1 MAVRMLILSALA
13 VGFVGTS
20 ALAAKPKSVQFK
32 EYTFKELSLFDY
44 AQMDKLVRQT
54 LGRNTLDDVEREPK
68 IRQALKIVLS
78 RHNTD
83 GKRTALFIS
92 LQAQLPEAFFISSL
106 KTIAEGAI
114 SILNDE
120 KQSNV
125 TRATAF
131 LMLEN
136 MLSEVQPHAKD
147 FSDILVVI
155 RDAKVEIS
163 DSLRSY
169 RRLEG
174 MDTNQSPSELAANIL
189 EKSELNNG
197 QAVALQTN
205 PDLAE

>member
-1 MAVRMLILSALA
+1 MAVRMLILSVLA
-13 VGFVGTS
+13 IGFVGTS
-20 ALAAKPKSVQFK
+20 ALAAKSKSVPSK
-32 EYTFKELSLFDY
+32 EYTFKELSLYDY
-44 AQMDKLVRQT
+44 AQMDKLVRRT
-54 LGRNTLDDVEREPK
+54 MGANTIDDNEREPK

-83 GKRTALFIS
+83 GKRTALFIG
-92 LQAQLPEAFFISSL
+92 LQTQLPEPFFISSL

-114 SILNDE
+114 VILNDE
-120 KQSNV
+120 RQSNI

-131 LMLEN
+131 LILEN
-136 MLSEVQPHAKD
+136 MLAEIQPHAKD
-147 FSDILVVI
+147 FSDILVTI
-155 RDAKVEIS
+155 RDAKVEVN

-189 EKSELNNG
+189 KKSDHSEN
-197 QAVALQTN
+197 QAVAQAN